1 MILCMYNWHYNTIAN
16 LLNDHNVIRIAASPT
31 AHQVI
36 VTMHTM
42 ITDEN
47 FLSILLSKC
56 CPFLDSISMDVT
68 LEITLLKLHHNNAIH
83 LSFEHVQGTDM
94 KIKYSSE
101 SIEKTRLL
109 KFYLKALSLSPSHYY
124 LIHHFISNLN
134 IHIIT
139 YGLGIEALNIY
150 WVSSRYKSSSPM
162 MILSPF
168 HMKHIPFQ
176 LKIHTLII
184 FSLNMFQLL

>member
-1 MILCMYNWHYNTIAN
+1 
-16 LLNDHNVIRIAASPT
+16 
-31 AHQVI
+31 
-36 VTMHTM
+36 
-42 ITDEN
+42 
-47 FLSILLSKC
+47 
-56 CPFLDSISMDVT
+56 MDVT

-139 YGLGIEALNIY
+139 YGLGIEHPAMTCTTVYKHLVASEAPEHFKPQPSNL
-150 WVSSRYKSSSPM
+150 SSKAY
-162 MILSPF
+162 
-168 HMKHIPFQ
+168 H
-176 LKIHTLII
+176 
-184 FSLNMFQLL
+184 